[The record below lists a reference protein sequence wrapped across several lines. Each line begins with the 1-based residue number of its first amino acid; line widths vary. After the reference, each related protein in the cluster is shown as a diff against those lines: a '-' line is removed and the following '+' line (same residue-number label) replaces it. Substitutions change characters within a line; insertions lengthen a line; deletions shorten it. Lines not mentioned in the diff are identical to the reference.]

1 MSCGDPRE
9 TDCSEVLDHLY
20 EFLDHEM
27 PDGDCA
33 KFEVHIDACSP
44 CLEKYGLEQAVKKL
58 VKRCCGHDDVPADL
72 RSKVMGRIELIRA
85 GETVTEQAL
94 LETDPGRPLRRVSGP
109 EAAGREPG
117 PADSASAVG
126 SAPAADSTP
135 ATGAAAAA
143 TSTQA
148 TAAQPLQAAP
158 SSGSVERGGPEGAT
172 RD

>member
-1 MSCGDPRE
+1 MSCGDPHE

-33 KFEVHIDACSP
+33 KFEVHIDECSP

-85 GETVTEQAL
+85 GQSVPDQDVVAEA
-94 LETDPGRPLRRVSGP
+94 RAA
-109 EAAGREPG
+109 EAAARTQGVQSAPG
-117 PADSASAVG
+117 DRGVRSASGG
-126 SAPAADSTP
+126 SA
-135 ATGAAAAA
+135 GAGPLG
-143 TSTQA
+143 A
-148 TAAQPLQAAP
+148 TAQ
-158 SSGSVERGGPEGAT
+158 E
-172 RD
+172 

>member
-1 MSCGDPRE
+1 MSCGDPHE

-33 KFEVHIDACSP
+33 KFEVHIDECSP

-85 GETVTEQAL
+85 GQSVPDQDVVAEA
-94 LETDPGRPLRRVSGP
+94 RAA
-109 EAAGREPG
+109 EAAARTQGGRSAPG
-117 PADSASAVG
+117 VRSASGG
-126 SAPAADSTP
+126 SA
-135 ATGAAAAA
+135 GAGPLG
-143 TSTQA
+143 A
-148 TAAQPLQAAP
+148 TAQ
-158 SSGSVERGGPEGAT
+158 E
-172 RD
+172 

>member
-1 MSCGDPRE
+1 MSCGDPHE

-33 KFEVHIDACSP
+33 KFEVHIDECSP

-72 RSKVMGRIELIRA
+72 RSKVMGRIELIRS
-85 GETVTEQAL
+85 GQAVPDQAI
-94 LETDPGRPLRRVSGP
+94 LETGPGASVHGGGPKAAPRESGTA
-109 EAAGREPG
+109 ETDAAS
-117 PADSASAVG
+117 ASDSAAIPG
-126 SAPAADSTP
+126 AATATAAASAPATAAPSTSAQTLGAS
-135 ATGAAAAA
+135 ATGAADSGAE
-143 TSTQA
+143 
-148 TAAQPLQAAP
+148 TAA
-158 SSGSVERGGPEGAT
+158 